1 MKAKCNGQ
9 GHHPFIRPP
18 FWGDRKKGG
27 VIKVIRRIP
36 PKAWQLAMMR
46 MGLSMT
52 KQQEPMYVEMGC
64 GVSGAWYVDTD
75 GYGMLQANDAEPPP
89 KQGWLH
95 KVLQYAAVFLFG
107 MMLLNWTTSC
117 KKPIPEP
124 APTPEPTPD
133 TITSDTVTPV
143 VPADTIT
150 PVNPG
155 DTVTPIVPGDTITPV
170 VPGDTLDPSTYD
182 TIPGR
187 KVDLWVGIWMPESG
201 HEGIRYPTKDTIRFY
216 ANHPGCD
223 TIFIKWYIPPNL
235 TAGWT
240 PDAFHSPRDT
250 LKTRFAMSP
259 KIYGGEKIYVN
270 KNYGGAS
277 IPCAD
282 SMNISKLGMTEC
294 DSAIF
299 AGWGYEPTRLHFGK
313 TR

>member
-9 GHHPFIRPP
+9 GHHPFIRPR

-52 KQQEPMYVEMGC
+52 TQQEPMYVEMGC
-64 GVSGAWYVDTD
+64 GVSGAWHVDTD

-95 KVLQYAAVFLFG
+95 KILQCAAVFFFG
-107 MMLLNWTTSC
+107 IMLLTWPISC
-117 KKPIPEP
+117 KK
-124 APTPEPTPD
+124 TPEPTPTPGPTPD
-133 TITSDTVTPV
+133 TISPV
-143 VPADTIT
+143 VPGDTIT

-155 DTVTPIVPGDTITPV
+155 DT
-170 VPGDTLDPSTYD
+170 LDPISYD

-235 TAGWT
+235 TNSWT
-240 PDAFHSPRDT
+240 PGGFSVVRDT

-259 KIYGGEKIYVN
+259 KIYGGGGGFTLMKIM
-270 KNYGGAS
+270 GGRVS
-277 IPCAD
+277 HVRIQ
-282 SMNISKLGMTEC
+282 
-294 DSAIF
+294 
-299 AGWGYEPTRLHFGK
+299 
-313 TR
+313 